1 MFAAISHLAQRRDLL
16 YAHQFPHT
24 IPVHHVIGQIPQI
37 AVFLE
42 ICTLE
47 IDACNTMHIKMPHS
61 GPAHQVPQH
70 AAVFPLGCT
79 NTITPR
85 IAAQCQPLVIPE
97 QAHGFFIRRIF
108 CKAHLMFHRKGPKR
122 ITAPARR
129 LLFPCSFFA
138 APASTKIQVQR
149 HIFKASVV
157 CKVLI
162 FDPVPDRMVK
172 QMLYILHRDRAYRAK
187 SGQSPIIRHCRLQ
200 HVTAAL
206 ARCPKQ
212 YGTRRAA
219 FQRGLQPDRGGNVR
233 QEAPAGGLLP
243 RYSFTICPTCSCG
256 WMYIRLS

>member
-1 MFAAISHLAQRRDLL
+1 M
-16 YAHQFPHT
+16 
-24 IPVHHVIGQIPQI
+24 
-37 AVFLE
+37 
-42 ICTLE
+42 
-47 IDACNTMHIKMPHS
+47 
-61 GPAHQVPQH
+61 PQH
-70 AAVFPLGCT
+70 AAVFSLTGT
-79 NTITPR
+79 NTIAPH
-85 IAAQCQPLVIPE
+85 IVVQCQPLVIPE

-108 CKAHLMFHRKGPKR
+108 CKAHLMFHRKRPKR

-233 QEAPAGGLLP
+233 QEAPAGVLLP
-243 RYSFTICPTCSCG
+243 RHKILFYDLPNLLLRLDVYKAFLITHCVTSSPTNRFIPSDALFG
-256 WMYIRLS
+256 TPRSGA